1 MIQFHLL
8 LQLDRLTQKIANG
21 VARYLQGKTDKDM
34 RAGPVIRT
42 LENFRTALKRVM

>member
-1 MIQFHLL
+1 
-8 LQLDRLTQKIANG
+8 LTQKIANG

-42 LENFRTALKRVM
+42 LENFRTALKRVV